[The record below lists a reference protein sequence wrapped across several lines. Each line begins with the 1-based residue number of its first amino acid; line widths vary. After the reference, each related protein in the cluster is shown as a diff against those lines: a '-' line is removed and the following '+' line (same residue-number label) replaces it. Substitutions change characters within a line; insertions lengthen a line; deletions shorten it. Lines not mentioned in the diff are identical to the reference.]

1 MKRHLF
7 FLVMWIF
14 SYLSTGCDF
23 FLQDPNQVIY
33 RPASIKIEDSSGHL
47 LSQLPLPDK
56 LKSPAKPRVSS
67 PSMDVDALWD
77 KSPAETGLTEPFSN
91 QEIPY
96 LGGDNC
102 LNSLFFDLL
111 EIPYS
116 NDEEPAYRPKDF
128 YTELSGYV
136 KEPANYFFFRN
147 RLFLKESTYPFLNKS
162 HQSIVGD
169 KIFTEGVN
177 QALDQFYNT
186 QLQEYQK
193 VFNGKSVSFKI
204 SCQYRLQTMG
214 HNKEEVLLH
223 LFETDKSFIFL
234 ADKKIHLATRKKDSV
249 LRFVSRFMMNKA
261 FFREGL
267 HFKPN

>member
-7 FLVMWIF
+7 FLVILLF

-47 LSQLPLPDK
+47 LSQLPLYDK
-56 LKSPAKPRVSS
+56 LKSPGKPGVSS

-77 KSPAETGLTEPFSN
+77 KSPAEAGLTEPFSN

-128 YTELSGYV
+128 FMELSGYV

-147 RLFLKESTYPFLNKS
+147 YLFLKESTYPFLNKS

-169 KIFTEGVN
+169 KILTEGVN
-177 QALDQFYNT
+177 QALDQFYDT
-186 QLQEYQK
+186 QLKEYQK
-193 VFNGKSVSFKI
+193 VFNGKSDSFKI
-204 SCQYRLQTMG
+204 ICQYRLQTMG
-214 HNKEEVLLH
+214 NNKEEVLLH

-234 ADKKIHLATRKKDSV
+234 ADKTLHLATRKRDST
-249 LRFVSRFMMNKA
+249 LRFVSRFMMSKA

>member
-7 FLVMWIF
+7 FLVLLPF
-14 SYLSTGCDF
+14 SCVSTGCDF
-23 FLQDPNQVIY
+23 VLQDPNQVIY
-33 RPASIKIEDSSGHL
+33 RPASIKIEDASGHF
-47 LSQLPLPDK
+47 LSQLPLKDK
-56 LKSPAKPRVSS
+56 LNSPAKPGVLS
-67 PSMDVDALWD
+67 PPMDVDVLWD
-77 KSPAETGLTEPFSN
+77 KNPAETGLTEPFNS

-96 LGGDNC
+96 LGGDDC

-116 NDEEPAYRPKDF
+116 HDEEPAYRPKDF
-128 YTELSGYV
+128 YQELSGYV
-136 KEPANYFFFRN
+136 KEPANYFFFRS

-169 KIFTEGVN
+169 NIFTEGVN
-177 QALDQFYNT
+177 QALDQFYDT

-193 VFNGKSVSFKI
+193 VFNGKSDLFKI
-204 SCQYRLQTMG
+204 TCQYRLQTMG
-214 HNKEEVLLH
+214 SSKEEVLLH

-249 LRFVSRFMMNKA
+249 LRFVSRFIMSKA